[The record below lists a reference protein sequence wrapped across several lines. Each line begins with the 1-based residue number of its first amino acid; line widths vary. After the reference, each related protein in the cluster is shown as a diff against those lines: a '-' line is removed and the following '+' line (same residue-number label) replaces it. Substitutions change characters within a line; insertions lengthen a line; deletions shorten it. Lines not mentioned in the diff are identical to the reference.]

1 MNELITIQNEL
12 SRYMSRNKMIKKYI
26 IFKLFIKRFF
36 VLFDKLKSYK
46 INWELIFGP
55 NSNAHVFIL
64 N

>member
-12 SRYMSRNKMIKKYI
+12 SRYMSRNKIIKKYI

-46 INWELIFGP
+46 IN
-55 NSNAHVFIL
+55 
-64 N
+64 